1 MDDYSVSSLNES
13 KNEWCARL
21 VNILTPCIIEG
32 LKSILKEA
40 IDLCIANNESDKY
53 LMTFQSFLGRIPQW
67 NKNII
72 SDEKKRIE
80 KTSNCG
86 YLEELITCV
95 HIIQL
100 KALSCVRVGTK
111 QKKIDIDI
119 PSVDDFIHKVYI
131 FTARKVY
138 TNIYLFQ
145 KNISPLSIQKNN
157 RELENI
163 IKECIL
169 NTIRETIPVEMLL
182 RAYMDETE
190 EHSVEVKEEIINVN
204 NKDIPSEKTEDLNE
218 NTYTKQLENDETRE
232 ILNTV
237 KNEELSP
244 TTPSV
249 VKTEEFTP
257 TTPSVVKT
265 EELSPTTPSVVKTEE
280 LSPTTQSVVKTE
292 ELSLT
297 TPSVVKT
304 EELSLTT
311 PSVVKTEELS
321 VTSPSEVKTEELQDT
336 AIDETDNLNNNLTF
350 SDLDKAVDVM
360 GNEEN
365 LSAPKDIEHLEN
377 LAKEREREQE
387 IEYEDEDE
395 DEDDEKITIGKN
407 INLDTMDIENLNN
420 DDDNIKLN
428 DLILNDV
435 EVLV

>member
-40 IDLCIANNESDKY
+40 IDLCIANNETDKY

-232 ILNTV
+232 IQNTL
-237 KNEELSP
+237 KS
-244 TTPSV
+244 
-249 VKTEEFTP
+249 
-257 TTPSVVKT
+257 
-265 EELSPTTPSVVKTEE
+265 
-280 LSPTTQSVVKTE
+280 E

-311 PSVVKTEELS
+311 PSEVKTEELS
-321 VTSPSEVKTEELQDT
+321 VTSPSEVKIEELQDT

-377 LAKEREREQE
+377 LAKEREQE

-395 DEDDEKITIGKN
+395 YEDDEKITIGKN
-407 INLDTMDIENLNN
+407 INLDTMDVENLNN

>member
-40 IDLCIANNESDKY
+40 IDLCIANNETDKY

-232 ILNTV
+232 IQNTL
-237 KNEELSP
+237 KS
-244 TTPSV
+244 
-249 VKTEEFTP
+249 
-257 TTPSVVKT
+257 
-265 EELSPTTPSVVKTEE
+265 
-280 LSPTTQSVVKTE
+280 E

-321 VTSPSEVKTEELQDT
+321 PTTPSVVKTEELSLTTPSVVKTEELSLTSPSEVKTEELQDT

-377 LAKEREREQE
+377 LAKEREQE
-387 IEYEDEDE
+387 IEYEHEDE
-395 DEDDEKITIGKN
+395 YEDDEKITIGKN
-407 INLDTMDIENLNN
+407 INLDTMDVENLNN

>member
-232 ILNTV
+232 IQNTV

-265 EELSPTTPSVVKTEE
+265 EELS
-280 LSPTTQSVVKTE
+280 
-292 ELSLT
+292 LT

-304 EELSLTT
+304 EELSVTT
-311 PSVVKTEELS
+311 PSEVKTEELS

-395 DEDDEKITIGKN
+395 DDEKITIGKN